1 MRKIVSILL
10 TVVALSGL
18 YAQTNE
24 RVGEGRTQTLEEC
37 QLAAEKN
44 YPLIQQMDLI
54 RQTTDLTVQNI
65 QKGWLP
71 QVSATAQAT
80 YQSAVT
86 AFPDQMQSMYQ
97 QMGINMQGLKKDQYR
112 VGIDVQQTVYDGGA
126 IKNQK
131 EVIRQKGNVEAAQ
144 NEVNLYNVRKR
155 VNEMYF
161 ALLLLDDQI
170 QLNRD
175 LQELLNGN
183 EKKLSSMFKNG
194 TAAESDYQNIKAER
208 LNVIQQLTNLQSQRQ
223 TMARMLSVFCGM
235 EITNPVKPKAVSLT
249 QGNNR
254 PELRLI
260 DAQIRLVD
268 AQEKALNSA
277 LMPRFGVFAQGF
289 YGYPG
294 YNVFEDMM
302 HRQWSLNGMIGA
314 RLSWNIGALYTR
326 KNDKA
331 KLNVQRSMFNVQRDV
346 FLFNN
351 NLEKIQQ
358 SESIDRY
365 RRLMADDEEI
375 ITLRSQVRQAAESK
389 LRHGIID
396 VNDLLREINAE
407 NAARVQQSMH
417 EIEMLKEMYELK
429 YTVNE

>member
-1 MRKIVSILL
+1 
-10 TVVALSGL
+10 
-18 YAQTNE
+18 
-24 RVGEGRTQTLEEC
+24 
-37 QLAAEKN
+37 
-44 YPLIQQMDLI
+44 
-54 RQTTDLTVQNI
+54 
-65 QKGWLP
+65 
-71 QVSATAQAT
+71 
-80 YQSAVT
+80 
-86 AFPDQMQSMYQ
+86 
-97 QMGINMQGLKKDQYR
+97 
-112 VGIDVQQTVYDGGA
+112 
-126 IKNQK
+126 
-131 EVIRQKGNVEAAQ
+131 
-144 NEVNLYNVRKR
+144 
-155 VNEMYF
+155 
-161 ALLLLDDQI
+161 
-170 QLNRD
+170 
-175 LQELLNGN
+175 
-183 EKKLSSMFKNG
+183 
-194 TAAESDYQNIKAER
+194 
-208 LNVIQQLTNLQSQRQ
+208 
-223 TMARMLSVFCGM
+223 MARMLSVFCGM

-331 KLNVQRSMFNVQRDV
+331 KLDVQRSMFNVQRDV

-375 ITLRSQVRQAAESK
+375 ITLRSQVRKAAESK

-407 NAARVQQSMH
+407 NAARVQQSIH